1 MLFICSSIGGH
12 LGCFHFLAIIDN
24 AAMDVCIQLEYLGVF
39 RYLGYK
45 PRSGI
50 AGSDVNS
57 VFIGFRNC
65 QTDSL
70 ILHSCQ
76 HCLEYCSFSIASPRI
91 TIFLCL
97 FVFSPRFMEV

>member
-45 PRSGI
+45 PRSAI
-50 AGSDVNS
+50 AGIYADS
-57 VFIGFRNC
+57 VLNILKNC
-65 QTDSL
+65 QVAPL
-70 ILHSCQ
+70 
-76 HCLEYCSFSIASPRI
+76 Y
-91 TIFLCL
+91 L
-97 FVFSPRFMEV
+97 FTSSV